1 MVSQMLDMYDQSEES
16 ESEASQPL
24 LSMAQN
30 TKKRLLTER
39 LPEPPSKREQTT
51 LGDEGELE
59 VNLFPGTSNQSIQQS
74 KISAHASTSEGTPSI
89 LTLEQARLISTFF
102 ITELTCFQ

>member
-51 LGDEGELE
+51 LGDELE
-59 VNLFPGTSNQSIQQS
+59 VNLFPGTSHQNIQQS
-74 KISAHASTSEGTPSI
+74 EISGNASTIEDTPSI
-89 LTLEQARLISTFF
+89 LTLEQVR
-102 ITELTCFQ
+102 